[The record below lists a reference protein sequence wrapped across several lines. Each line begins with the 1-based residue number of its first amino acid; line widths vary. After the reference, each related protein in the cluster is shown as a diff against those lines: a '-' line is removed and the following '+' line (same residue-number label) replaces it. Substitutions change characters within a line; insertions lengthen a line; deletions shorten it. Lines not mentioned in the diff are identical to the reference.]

1 MAAFKHVRRC
11 ADIWQREILKMDMQT
26 AFNMAVG
33 LVAFFGGMWVKNL
46 AEAMAELKSTDK
58 DLAKEVHEIKELV
71 AGQYATRDELH
82 DLAKSN
88 KDDLKSFTDALFGKL
103 DRIENKLDGKV
114 DK

>member
-1 MAAFKHVRRC
+1 
-11 ADIWQREILKMDMQT
+11 MDMQT

-46 AEAMAELKSTDK
+46 ADAMRELKETDK
-58 DLAKEVHEIKELV
+58 GLAKEVHEIKELV
-71 AGQYATRDELH
+71 AGQYATRNELR

-88 KDDLKSFTDALFGKL
+88 KEDLKSFTDALFGKL
-103 DRIENKLDGKV
+103 DRIEGKLDGKA